1 MNCFERRTSNTQRWA
16 SNDRTSRFDVGRC
29 MLKVR
34 IGPVLLLILLLAVTD
49 AQAAD
54 PIRLTTDGALKR
66 DPRFVGN
73 EAKLV
78 YCYDEGPDLVRMLQ
92 MKMDDRSITP
102 VFEDAGNRHNLEP
115 AWSLD
120 GKWIA
125 YTQCTGNLTA
135 RLVIHNRAENTDVFI
150 THPGRGGTRSP
161 TFSPD
166 SKTVVYAFAETG
178 PQQLWSVD
186 TAGKNKKQLTEF
198 SGITNWPTFTPDGKT
213 IVFANSR
220 ENNYELYAVA
230 ADGSNEQRLTENTI
244 MDIRPRVSPD
254 GKRIAFVSTRD
265 GNYEVY
271 VMNLDGSQV
280 QRITNSEE
288 RDDYPAWHSNG
299 RQLVTVSERN
309 GEFDLYLFDVEPT
322 HHASE
327 KLSASLDV
335 VSKP

>member
-1 MNCFERRTSNTQRWA
+1 MFSVECSM
-16 SNDRTSRFDVGRC
+16 FDVRT
-29 MLKVR
+29 
-34 IGPVLLLILLLAVTD
+34 VLLTLIFLLGTATTVS
-49 AQAAD
+49 AE
-54 PIRLTTDGALKR
+54 PVRLTTDGALKR
-66 DPRFVGN
+66 DPRFVENG
-73 EAKLV
+73 AKLV

-92 MKMDDRSITP
+92 MKMDDRSIAP
-102 VFEDAGNRHNLEP
+102 VFENAGNRHNLEP

-135 RLVIHNRAENTDVFI
+135 RLVIHNRAENTDAFI

-186 TAGKNKKQLTEF
+186 TAGKNKKQLTEC
-198 SGITNWPTFTPDGKT
+198 SGITNWPTFIPDGKT

-220 ENNYELYAVA
+220 ENNYEIYSVS
-230 ADGSNEQRLTENTI
+230 ADGSNERRLTKNSI

-254 GKRIAFVSTRD
+254 GTRIAFVSTRD

-280 QRITNSEE
+280 QRVTHSEE
-288 RDDYPAWHSNG
+288 RDDYPAWHPNG
-299 RQLVTVSERN
+299 RQLVTVSERD
-309 GEFDLYLFDVEPT
+309 GEFDLYLVDIEST
-322 HHASE
+322 RLASGN
-327 KLSASLDV
+327 
-335 VSKP
+335 

>member
-1 MNCFERRTSNTQRWA
+1 MSCFEHRAFRTGEQSVSDKRTACARRRLS
-16 SNDRTSRFDVGRC
+16 GC
-29 MLKVR
+29 GVR
-34 IGPVLLLILLLAVTD
+34 ICLVLSAMLLSSIAN
-49 AQAAD
+49 AHAAD
-54 PIRLTTDGALKR
+54 MVRLTTDGALKR
-66 DPRFVGN
+66 DPRFVEDGN
-73 EAKLV
+73 RLV

-115 AWSLD
+115 AWSPD
-120 GKWIA
+120 GQWIA

-135 RLVIHNRAENTDVFI
+135 RLVIHNRSENRDAYI

-186 TAGKNKKQLTEF
+186 TDGKNKKQLTETT
-198 SGITNWPTFTPDGKT
+198 GITNWPTFTPDGKT

-220 ENNYELYAVA
+220 ENNYEIYAMS
-230 ADGSNEQRLTENTI
+230 ADGSNERRLTENTI

-254 GKRIAFVSTRD
+254 GERIAFVSTRD

-271 VMNLDGSQV
+271 VMNLDGTQV
-280 QRITNSEE
+280 QRITHSEE
-288 RDDYPAWHSNG
+288 RDDYPAWHPNG
-299 RQLVTVSERN
+299 NQLVMVSERA
-309 GEFDLYLFDVEPT
+309 GEFDLYLVDVTP
-322 HHASE
+322 SSL
-327 KLSASLDV
+327 LSRR
-335 VSKP
+335 

>member
-1 MNCFERRTSNTQRWA
+1 MLN
-16 SNDRTSRFDVGRC
+16 VGRSLFNVSVAFVARPAALHAAYDWRRSMC
-29 MLKVR
+29 D
-34 IGPVLLLILLLAVTD
+34 VTVAIVSLCISLSVIAD
-49 AQAAD
+49 AYAAD
-54 PIRLTTDGALKR
+54 PERLTTDGTFKR
-66 DPRFVGN
+66 DPVFTDSG
-73 EAKLV
+73 ATLV
-78 YCYDEGPDLVRMLQ
+78 YGYDERPDLVRML
-92 MKMDDRSITP
+92 KMNVADRSVTP

-120 GKWIA
+120 GHWVA

-135 RLVIHNRAENTDVFI
+135 RLVIHNRTQNRDAFVS
-150 THPGRGGTRSP
+150 HSGRGGTRSP

-186 TAGKNKKQLTEF
+186 VAAQNKKQLTEC

-220 ENNYELYAVA
+220 ENNYEIYSMS
-230 ADGSNEQRLTENTI
+230 ADGSNERRLTDNAI

-254 GKRIAFVSTRD
+254 GNRIAFVSTRD

-271 VMNLDGSQV
+271 VMNLDGSRV

-288 RDDYPAWHSNG
+288 RDDYPTWHPNG
-299 RQLVTVSERN
+299 TQLVAVSERD
-309 GEFDLYLFDVEPT
+309 GDFDLYLYDVGPT
-322 HHASE
+322 QLASGM
-327 KLSASLDV
+327 
-335 VSKP
+335 

>member
-1 MNCFERRTSNTQRWA
+1 MSCSELRRFNIEQPMSNKARTATFRAGRW
-16 SNDRTSRFDVGRC
+16 
-29 MLKVR
+29 MLNAR
-34 IGPVLLLILLLAVTD
+34 IGAVLLTVLLFALAD
-49 AQAAD
+49 ARAESV
-54 PIRLTTDGALKR
+54 RLTTDGALKR
-66 DPRFVGN
+66 DPRFVENGTM
-73 EAKLV
+73 LV

-92 MKMDDRSITP
+92 MKMDDQSITP

-115 AWSLD
+115 AFSPD

-135 RLVIHNRAENTDVFI
+135 RLVIHNRETNTDAYV
-150 THPGRGGTRSP
+150 THSGRGGTRSP

-166 SKTVVYAFAETG
+166 SKAVVYAFAETG

-186 TAGKNKKQLTEF
+186 TAGNNKKQLTEC

-220 ENNYELYAVA
+220 ENNYEIYSMSAN
-230 ADGSNEQRLTENTI
+230 GSNERRLTDNAM

-271 VMNLDGSQV
+271 VMNLDGSGV
-280 QRITNSEE
+280 QRVTHSEE
-288 RDDYPAWHSNG
+288 RDDYPAWHPNG
-299 RQLVTVSERN
+299 KQLVIVSERA
-309 GEFDLYLFDVEPT
+309 GEFDLYLFDVEST
-322 HHASE
+322 QLA
-327 KLSASLDV
+327 LGN
-335 VSKP
+335 

>member
-1 MNCFERRTSNTQRWA
+1 MNCFERRTANIERPTSNNEHATP
-16 SNDRTSRFDVGRC
+16 NPRTSMFSVDCSMFDVRTG
-29 MLKVR
+29 V
-34 IGPVLLLILLLAVTD
+34 VALLLSLGVLASARAEPV
-49 AQAAD
+49 
-54 PIRLTTDGALKR
+54 RLTTDGALKR
-66 DPRFVGN
+66 DPRFVENG
-73 EAKLV
+73 AKLV

-92 MKMDDRSITP
+92 MKMEDRSITP

-115 AWSLD
+115 AWSRD

-135 RLVIHNRAENTDVFI
+135 RLVIHNRAENADAYI

-186 TAGKNKKQLTEF
+186 TAGKNKKQLTEC

-220 ENNYELYAVA
+220 ENNYEIYSVS
-230 ADGSNEQRLTENTI
+230 ADGSNERRLTENTI

-271 VMNLDGSQV
+271 VMNLDGSRV
-280 QRITNSEE
+280 QRITHSEE
-288 RDDYPAWHSNG
+288 RDDYPAWHPNG
-299 RQLVTVSERN
+299 NQLVTVSERD
-309 GEFDLYLFDVEPT
+309 GEFDLYLVDVESAQL
-322 HHASE
+322 ASGN
-327 KLSASLDV
+327 
-335 VSKP
+335 

>member
-1 MNCFERRTSNTQRWA
+1 MNFFEPRTSNTQHPT
-16 SNDRTSRFDVGRC
+16 SNNRTSMFDVGRS
-29 MLKVR
+29 MLDVR
-34 IGPVLLLILLLAVTD
+34 IALVLLAVFLFTSAD
-49 AQAAD
+49 AHAAE
-54 PIRLTTDGALKR
+54 PVRLTTDGALKR
-66 DPRFVGN
+66 DPCFVENGT
-73 EAKLV
+73 KLA

-135 RLVIHNRAENTDVFI
+135 RLVIHNRADNADAFI
-150 THPGRGGTRSP
+150 THAGRGGTRSP
-161 TFSPD
+161 AFSPD

-186 TAGKNKKQLTEF
+186 TAGNNKKQLTEC
-198 SGITNWPTFTPDGKT
+198 SGITNWPTFTPDGMT

-220 ENNYELYAVA
+220 ENNYEIYSVSV
-230 ADGSNEQRLTENTI
+230 DGSNERRLTENTI

-254 GKRIAFVSTRD
+254 GSRIAFVSTRD

-271 VMNLDGSQV
+271 VMNLDGSRV
-280 QRITNSEE
+280 QRITHSEE
-288 RDDYPAWHSNG
+288 RDDYPAWHPNG
-299 RQLVTVSERN
+299 KQLVIASERN

-322 HHASE
+322 Q
-327 KLSASLDV
+327 L
-335 VSKP
+335 VSGN